1 MRTAPQD
8 KLTDLILERL
18 EGMMP
23 ARRPVALHEPSIGA
37 DAWGLVKDCLDSGWV
52 SSAGAYVDRFEQGLA
67 DYTGIAN
74 AVATV
79 NGTAALHTCLLLA
92 GVRPGDEV
100 LLPALTFVGTA
111 NPVAAMGAI
120 PHFVDSAGDTLGVS
134 PQALGAHLAE
144 IAEWRG
150 GICINKHTGRRIRAL
165 VVVHVLGH
173 PADMPALREI
183 ADRYRLKLIED
194 AAEALGSFRDDRHAG
209 HWGDSAALSFNG
221 NKVITTGGGGAVM
234 TNEAELARQ
243 ARHLTTTAKLPH
255 RWALK
260 HDQVAFNYRLPNLN
274 AALGVAQLGQLP
286 ELLAAKRELARTY
299 RQALAGL
306 GGVQLFAEPAGCRA
320 NHWLNLL
327 LLPDA
332 GQRDALLEAA
342 LARGLLLR
350 PFWTPLHRLPMYTEV
365 PRATLPVAESLFAR
379 GVCLPSS
386 AALIS
391 DGEAPQ

>member
-1 MRTAPQD
+1 MCTATRE

-23 ARRPVALHEPSIGA
+23 AQRPVALHEPSFGA

-52 SSAGAYVDRFEQGLA
+52 SSAGAYVDRFEQGLV

-92 GVRPGDEV
+92 DVRPGDEV

-134 PQALGAHLAE
+134 PQALSAHLAE
-144 IAEWRG
+144 IAERRG
-150 GICINKHTGRRIRAL
+150 DICMNKCTGRRIRAL

-173 PADMPALREI
+173 LADMPALREI

-194 AAEALGSFRDDRHAG
+194 AAEALGSFRDDLHAG

-234 TNEAELARQ
+234 TKEPGLARQ

-255 RWALK
+255 PWALE

-274 AALGVAQLGQLP
+274 AALGIAQLGQLP
-286 ELLAAKRELARTY
+286 GLLAAKRQLAQTY
-299 RQALAGL
+299 QQTFAGL
-306 GGVQLFAEPAGCRA
+306 GGARLFSEPAGCRA

-342 LARGLLLR
+342 LARGLLMR
-350 PFWTPLHRLPMYTEV
+350 PFWTPLHQLAMYTEV
-365 PRATLPVAESLFAR
+365 PRATLPIAESLFAR

-386 AALIS
+386 ASLAI
-391 DGEAPQ
+391 DGQAAQ

>member
-1 MRTAPQD
+1 MRTATQD

-23 ARRPVALHEPSIGA
+23 ARRPVALHEPSFGT

-134 PQALGAHLAE
+134 PRALSAHLAE

-150 GICINKHTGRRIRAL
+150 GICINRHTGRRIRAL

-173 PADMPALREI
+173 LADMPALREI

-255 RWALK
+255 PWALE

-286 ELLAAKRELARTY
+286 GLLAAKRELARTY
-299 RQALAGL
+299 RQAFAGL
-306 GGVQLFAEPAGCRA
+306 GAVQLFAEPAGCRA

-350 PFWTPLHRLPMYTEV
+350 PLWTPLHRLPMYTEV

-379 GVCLPSS
+379 SVCLPSS

-391 DGEAPQ
+391 DGETPQ